1 MCHVIGEHGQFPYT
15 LVAETKVARAI
26 PIYTLKEVI
35 DDPDWYEFV
44 MNEKRTFLVALLAR
58 LIICGHEIKKVV
70 HRLMV

>member
-1 MCHVIGEHGQFPYT
+1 MLLVNTGTFPTT

-44 MNEKRTFLVALLAR
+44 MNEKIYFLVTLLAW

-70 HRLMV
+70 HCLMV